1 MRYIN
6 YILFLLLLC
15 SVCIIA
21 QEIRLPSNPL
31 DGRIVFEEKGCIYC
45 HSVSGYGG
53 TFGPDLGRNQY
64 YGSFL
69 QLASIIW
76 NHIPEMDRKYREVKV
91 PRPNFTQD
99 EMLNLIGFLYYM
111 RYLGEPGS
119 VAKGKKLLDSKGCL
133 NCHNISGKG
142 GIVGPDFNKMQQFA
156 SPLYIVQAMWNHGPE
171 MQDEIKKLNLKYPT
185 LEGKDIVDISAY
197 IQQAT
202 LGNTEIRMSPGNPV
216 KGNQVFQNKN
226 CQSCHS
232 VNGENKK
239 LGPSLSEINLKMS
252 VTEIAGVMWNHSPD
266 MIEYMKK
273 QSLKW
278 PQFQGNEMADLI
290 AYLYFLGFED
300 KPGNSIE
307 GESVFIDKGCASC
320 HEEGGKGIGPDLRE
334 MKRFGNPIRLTQLMW
349 NHAPIMEDLLL
360 AQNEEWPK
368 LTAKQM
374 QDLYT
379 YLKSVTQKK

>member
-1 MRYIN
+1 MRCIN
-6 YILFLLLLC
+6 YILILLPVF
-15 SVCIIA
+15 SVCLIA
-21 QEIRLPSNPL
+21 QEIKLPSNPL

-53 TFGPDLGRNQY
+53 TIGPDLGRNQY

-76 NHIPEMDRKYREVKV
+76 NHIPEMDRKYREINV

-99 EMLNLIGFLYYM
+99 DMLNLIGFLYYL

-119 VAKGKKLLDSKGCL
+119 VANGKKLLNSKGCL
-133 NCHNISGKG
+133 NCHNISGEG
-142 GIVGPDFNKMQQFA
+142 GLVGPDFNNLQKIA
-156 SPLYIVQAMWNHGPE
+156 SPLYIVQAMWNHGPA
-171 MQDEIKKLNLKYPT
+171 MQKEIKKLNLEYPT

-202 LGNTEIRMSPGNPV
+202 LGNTEIRMSPGNPANG
-216 KGNQVFQNKN
+216 KKIFQNKN

-232 VNGENKK
+232 VNREDKK
-239 LGPSLSEINLKMS
+239 LGPSLSEINLNVS
-252 VTEIAGVMWNHSPD
+252 VTEIAGVMWNHSPE
-266 MIEYMKK
+266 MIEYMKM

-300 KPGNSIE
+300 ELGNPIE
-307 GESVFIDKGCASC
+307 GENVFIDKGCASC

-334 MKRFGNPIRLTQLMW
+334 MKRFGNPIKLTQLMW
-349 NHAPIMEDLLL
+349 NHAPKMEDLLL
-360 AQNEEWPK
+360 AQNEEWPQ
-368 LTAKQM
+368 LTAQQM
-374 QDLYT
+374 RNLYT
-379 YLKSVTQKK
+379 YLKSITQKK